1 MWELLLAAISESTNC
16 RRNTQSHNVTCKQLW
31 YSFCAYFVCFF
42 SLSFVYSSLQLNLVT
57 ATMKQ
62 ENITKWLNGKN
73 AGWNNIFLIDI
84 GLEDNTTICIKYP
97 NVTQCN
103 GIETCTNY
111 VLSIRS
117 VSIIHAFALQNRQLS
132 ATAVSQII
140 TDYIQ
145 LISSVLKFTF
155 ILSPNCDHK
164 SFFHFS
170 SHFSIV
176 AKQETHEIGYSRN
189 ALHKMN
195 ICFAKHQ
202 KFIRSHFCKT
212 RNF

>member
-16 RRNTQSHNVTCKQLW
+16 WRNIQSNNVTCEQLW
-31 YSFCAYFVCFF
+31 YSFCTYFVF
-42 SLSFVYSSLQLNLVT
+42 SFLSRSLFCLFIIAAQFSHRNHET
-57 ATMKQ
+57 REYNQMI
-62 ENITKWLNGKN
+62 EKWDGKN
-73 AGWNNIFLIDI
+73 ASWNNNFLIDI

-117 VSIIHAFALQNRQLS
+117 VSIIHAFALKNRQLS

-164 SFFHFS
+164 SFCPF
-170 SHFSIV
+170 
-176 AKQETHEIGYSRN
+176 
-189 ALHKMN
+189 
-195 ICFAKHQ
+195 
-202 KFIRSHFCKT
+202 FIAFFNCHKT
-212 RNF
+212 RDSWNWIFSECIA